1 MRTFSKTMLSVLPS
15 GLEASLGGSLR
26 TQHAPGKRYAISSL
40 SAGPEDVSKFFRH
53 FSDLTFEERSA

>member
-1 MRTFSKTMLSVLPS
+1 MHQERDMLFP
-15 GLEASLGGSLR
+15 
-26 TQHAPGKRYAISSL
+26 SL